1 MKIKK
6 TCSYPRGKKEE
17 CPLENKCLS
26 KAIVYKATLQDTGHF
41 YVGITEME
49 FKKTPS

>member
-1 MKIKK
+1 MKKKKK
-6 TCSYPRGKKEE
+6 TGSCPRNKKEE

-41 YVGITEME
+41 YVGITEIE
-49 FKKTPS
+49 FKNF